1 MREMNKTII
10 RKAIL
15 KDVRKIQELVNHY
28 ARMGLMLPRSLN
40 QIIEDIRDFTVAEI
54 NNNIVGCVA
63 LHLFWENLAEIRS
76 LAVKEGRQRQ
86 RIGTNLIQNAL
97 NEASELGVERVFVL
111 TYRPELFSKIGFKLI
126 QKQELPHKIW
136 KDCLDCIKF
145 PDCDE
150 ISMMVD
156 LKVD

>member
-97 NEASELGVERVFVL
+97 NEAAELGVERVFVL